1 MKLLDFLHP
10 EATVY
15 EMTSGDMEGAL
26 SELVISLVSSGAVE
40 GSKEADIL
48 DALLKREELG
58 STGIGMGV
66 AIPHTKHD
74 AIGRLVGLVGRSVQG
89 VEFKALDGE
98 PVHVFFLILSPPDQP
113 AEHLKALEQISSLI
127 RHEHFCNFMKNAKSL
142 EELNDT
148 LKEADEELFS

>member
-1 MKLLDFLHP
+1 MKLLDFLQP
-10 EATVY
+10 KTTVY

-26 SELVISLVSSGAVE
+26 EELVHSLVASGTVE
-40 GSKEADIL
+40 ASKEADVL

-74 AIGRLVGLVGRSVQG
+74 GIGKLVGVVGRSAQG

-98 PVHVFFLILSPPDQP
+98 PVHMFFLILSPPDQP

-127 RHEHFCNFMKNAKSL
+127 RHEHFCNFMKNAKTL
-142 EELNDT
+142 EELNDI
-148 LKEADEELFS
+148 LKEADEALFS

>member
-1 MKLLDFLHP
+1 MKLLDFLQP
-10 EATVY
+10 AATVY
-15 EMTSGDMEGAL
+15 EMTNGDMEGAL
-26 SELVISLVSSGAVE
+26 EELVDSLVASNAIE
-40 GSKEADIL
+40 ASKKAEIL

-58 STGIGMGV
+58 STGIGMSV

-74 AIGRLVGLVGRSVQG
+74 AVAKLVGVVGRSSRG

-98 PVHVFFLILSPPDQP
+98 PVHVFIMILSPPDQP

-127 RHEHFCNFMKNAKSL
+127 RHEHFCNFMRNSRSL
-142 EELNDT
+142 EELNDI

>member
-1 MKLLDFLHP
+1 MKLLDFLQP
-10 EATVY
+10 AATVY
-15 EMTSGDMEGAL
+15 ETTNANMEDTL
-26 SELVISLVSSGAVE
+26 EELLDSLVASGAVE
-40 GSKEADIL
+40 GSKKADIL

-74 AIGRLVGLVGRSVQG
+74 AIAKLVGVVGRSSQG

-113 AEHLKALEQISSLI
+113 AEHLKALEHISSLI
-127 RHEHFCNFMKNAKSL
+127 RHEHFCNFIRDSRSL
-142 EELNDT
+142 EELNNT
-148 LKEADEELFS
+148 LNEADEELFS